1 MKLGLLEAQDFRSFQ
16 KVRWEL
22 GDLNVLIGPNGSG
35 KTNLVILL
43 KLIAQSAQGKLSSAI
58 LRLGGIGPLL
68 CDHKADGFSFLL
80 KSTSNGVKPEK
91 SHLSVTYKCELL
103 RKGKE
108 GSYQIQ
114 VERLQQVPH
123 RNGAKEPDAVDVLA
137 RRGPNAQLLSKNA
150 AWIKLARESIP
161 SEETLLASCG
171 GPIPQYPT
179 LASFQRYLSSWSI
192 TIRFA
197 SMPRPW
203 CASLSCHATPRESNR
218 AGRT

>member
-1 MKLGLLEAQDFRSFQ
+1 MSDWTQW
-16 KVRWEL
+16 V
-22 GDLNVLIGPNGSG
+22 G

-123 RNGAKEPDAVDVLA
+123 RNGAKEPDAVDVLV
-137 RRGPNAQLLSKNA
+137 RGV
-150 AWIKLARESIP
+150 
-161 SEETLLASCG
+161 
-171 GPIPQYPT
+171 PT
-179 LASFQRYLSSWSI
+179 LNSSRRTLPGSSS
-192 TIRFA
+192 RENP
-197 SMPRPW
+197 SLPRRP
-203 CASLSCHATPRESNR
+203 C
-218 AGRT
+218 